1 LQVTNVAITVVV
13 AALVAY
19 LAIGPD
25 ATAIVV
31 LAGLGAGVYVSSR
44 PRPRGGGRTRVGV
57 LAVVNALVLLVANA
71 FLTIA
76 FGFGACGGD
85 GGTPYSAAG
94 SDRDAYC
101 DFLANH
107 AGIELLLVLAAPLL
121 VLGFGLYAA
130 RRRDNRALLG
140 TLLAGVALTLVVH
153 VPPWF
158 LSAG

>member
-1 LQVTNVAITVVV
+1 MQVTNVAITTVV

-19 LAIGPD
+19 VVLGPD
-25 ATAIVV
+25 AVAIVALV
-31 LAGLGAGVYVSSR
+31 GLGAGVYVSSR
-44 PRPRGGGRTRVGV
+44 PGSRSGRTRTVV
-57 LAVVNALVLLVANA
+57 IAVVNALVLLVANG
-71 FLTIA
+71 FLTLA
-76 FGFGACGGD
+76 FGIGACGGD
-85 GGTPYSAAG
+85 GGTPYSASG

-107 AGIELLLVLAAPLL
+107 GALELLLVLAAPLL

-158 LSAG
+158 LSAA

>member
-1 LQVTNVAITVVV
+1 LQVTNVAITTVV

-19 LAIGPD
+19 VALGPD
-25 ATAIVV
+25 AMAIVA
-31 LAGLGAGVYVSSR
+31 LAGLAAGVYVSSR
-44 PRPRGGGRTRVGV
+44 PGAPSARTRTVV
-57 LAVVNALVLLVANA
+57 MAVVNALVLLVANA
-71 FLTIA
+71 FLTLA
-76 FGFGACGGD
+76 FGLGACGGD
-85 GGTPYSAAG
+85 GGTPYSASG

-107 AGIELLLVLAAPLL
+107 AALELLLVVAAPLL

-140 TLLAGVALTLVVH
+140 TLLAGVVLTLVVH

-158 LSAG
+158 LSAA

>member
-1 LQVTNVAITVVV
+1 M
-13 AALVAY
+13 
-19 LAIGPD
+19 
-25 ATAIVV
+25 
-31 LAGLGAGVYVSSR
+31 
-44 PRPRGGGRTRVGV
+44 
-57 LAVVNALVLLVANA
+57 AVVSAVVLLVANG

-76 FGFGACGGD
+76 FGIGACGG
-85 GGTPYSAAG
+85 GGTPHSAAG

-107 AGIELLLVLAAPLL
+107 VAVELLLVLGVPLL